1 MAAENCTRELVIE
14 IPADV
19 VERES
24 ESVAKEYAR
33 AARIPGFRP
42 GHAPQSLVRRRYRD
56 EIKGEVVQ
64 SLVPKF
70 FRDRVKEQKWSVVG
84 QPSFEDLKY
93 EEAQPLTVKATFEV
107 YPEFE
112 LKSYRGLEA
121 NEEPATVPEASVDA
135 ALEQMRE
142 RLATFEVVSDRPA
155 ADDDYVTVSYQ
166 GRDLSDPEKAPI
178 EVREGMVHLGGK
190 GTLEAFSRN
199 LIGVRPGE
207 VREFEVTYPEDY
219 PRASLKGK
227 TLSYRVE
234 AEAIKHKT
242 LPPMDDELAK
252 SASEVETLAEL
263 RAKVQEG
270 LAKQR
275 QAQVEGAV
283 RRALLDQLIREHD
296 FPVPT
301 RMVEAQLEL
310 KLERAL
316 TQLMAQGIDP
326 RQAELDWRKLREEMR
341 PEAEKDVRGSLIL
354 ERIAE
359 AEKIEVSEEEVDET
373 IREMAEEAHETPAAL
388 KTRLTRDQGLDKI
401 RFTRR
406 TQKAL
411 DFVFNNAVINHQS
424 GQAERTAT
432 ESS

>member
-1 MAAENCTRELVIE
+1 MIE
-14 IPADV
+14 IPAEV

-24 ESVAKEYAR
+24 ENVAKEYAR

-70 FRDRVKEQKWSVVG
+70 FRDRVKEQNWSVVG
-84 QPSFEDLKY
+84 QPNFEDLKF

-112 LKSYRGLEA
+112 LKAYKGLEA
-121 NEEPATVPEASVDA
+121 EQEPPTVTESSVDA
-135 ALEQMRE
+135 ALEAMRE
-142 RLATFEVVSDRPA
+142 RLATFEVVPDRAA

-166 GRDLSDPEKAPI
+166 GRDLSDPDKAPI
-178 EVREGMVHLGGK
+178 EVREGMVHLGAK

-199 LIGVRPGE
+199 LAGARPGE
-207 VREFEVTYPEDY
+207 VREFEVSYPEDY

-227 TLSYRVE
+227 TLRYRVE
-234 AEAIKHKT
+234 VEAIKHKT
-242 LPPMDDELAK
+242 LPAMDDERAK
-252 SASEVETLAEL
+252 SASELGTLAEL
-263 RAKVQEG
+263 RAKVKEG

-275 QAQVEGAV
+275 QAQVESAV
-283 RRALLDQLIREHD
+283 RRALLDQLIRAHE
-296 FPVPT
+296 FPVPAKL
-301 RMVEAQLEL
+301 VDAQVDL

-316 TQLMAQGIDP
+316 GQLVAQGIDP
-326 RQAELDWRKLREEMR
+326 RQAEFDWRKLREEMR
-341 PEAEKDVRGSLIL
+341 LEAEKDVRGSLIL

-359 AEKIEVSEEEVDET
+359 AEKIEVSEEEIDET
-373 IREMAEEAHETPAAL
+373 IRELAEEAHETPATL

-411 DFVFNNAVINHQS
+411 DFVFSNAVINQQS
-424 GQAERTAT
+424 DSVERAAT